1 MKLNKIFMS
10 LFMMLFC
17 SLFPSN
23 NLMKEDSF
31 THSSVKKVNVSSID
45 SANIVNYDMQS
56 KTTTYEKFDISNYEN
71 KSMQYSFANIQ
82 SDKYKIEEDVSYA
95 TIFGQDNRTKI
106 EDTYECPYSA
116 TALVVVTLNENGSPE
131 QYRGTGFL
139 EGPNLLVT
147 AGHCVF
153 DDMTDDGVSNPEFA
167 LKIEVYAG
175 CYDKNDCKEDFKY
188 YAIGTKVHIKKEYYL
203 DDNDYN
209 YDWAAVELDRDL
221 GGKVGGHYGK
231 ISGGS
236 FLTVG
241 ISLFSFGYPSDKGWS
256 MWYVSGVV
264 TSIEKFKFL
273 VNMDTTRGQS
283 GSPIFYEDVNGDVF
297 VCGVF
302 VGESTH
308 ENYCI
313 LFDYLI
319 FEYLNSFV
327 TDKHMTFL
335 SLNLVGLNGSNWKV
349 KVTNNSTETVCV
361 YYNTKMCFEND
372 AKTWTNLSDIN
383 YFYLEKNSSKIVEIS
398 KNWFA
403 TDIAVSYVFDDC
415 GRFVTYAHDLDKNNT
430 SKMSV
435 YYVLI

>member
-1 MKLNKIFMS
+1 M
-10 LFMMLFC
+10 
-17 SLFPSN
+17 
-23 NLMKEDSF
+23 
-31 THSSVKKVNVSSID
+31 
-45 SANIVNYDMQS
+45 
-56 KTTTYEKFDISNYEN
+56 
-71 KSMQYSFANIQ
+71 
-82 SDKYKIEEDVSYA
+82 
-95 TIFGQDNRTKI
+95 
-106 EDTYECPYSA
+106 
-116 TALVVVTLNENGSPE
+116 
-131 QYRGTGFL
+131 
-139 EGPNLLVT
+139 
-147 AGHCVF
+147 
-153 DDMTDDGVSNPEFA
+153 
-167 LKIEVYAG
+167 
-175 CYDKNDCKEDFKY
+175 
-188 YAIGTKVHIKKEYYL
+188 
-203 DDNDYN
+203 
-209 YDWAAVELDRDL
+209 
-221 GGKVGGHYGK
+221 
-231 ISGGS
+231 
-236 FLTVG
+236 
-241 ISLFSFGYPSDKGWS
+241 
-256 MWYVSGVV
+256 
-264 TSIEKFKFL
+264 
-273 VNMDTTRGQS
+273 
-283 GSPIFYEDVNGDVF
+283 
-297 VCGVF
+297 CGVF